1 MLLSSG
7 GAACGTAVLE
17 PRVMSVQR
25 AKGIIRCLKYCVK
38 VALGIEKAVNAKRAV
53 RLRRGLGGFE
63 VNTQS
68 HD

>member
-1 MLLSSG
+1 MWHSCARAKSDVC
-7 GAACGTAVLE
+7 AE
-17 PRVMSVQR
+17 R

>member
-1 MLLSSG
+1 
-7 GAACGTAVLE
+7 
-17 PRVMSVQR
+17 MSVQR

-53 RLRRGLGGFE
+53 RLGRGLGGFE